1 MSKIIKI
8 NESQMKRIVDRMV
21 TEHMGE
27 YQPTMADA
35 QVEEEAPEMQDDAPE
50 THGSIHAG
58 IAKGPDGRFYVLDV
72 ETGDIIAV
80 K

>member
-8 NESQMKRIVDRMV
+8 NESQMKRVVDLMV
-21 TEHMGE
+21 TEHLGE

-35 QVEEEAPEMQDDAPE
+35 QIEEENPEMQDAPE

>member
-1 MSKIIKI
+1 MSKIVKI

-35 QVEEEAPEMQDDAPE
+35 QVDEAPEMQDEPE
-50 THGSIHAG
+50 THGTIQAG
-58 IAKGPDGRFYVLDV
+58 IAKGPDGRFYVLDI